1 LINQRLTENLVTQNP
16 KLKVKLYL
24 LYTILKTRLIIILT
38 LIGFLTFAQENKL
51 DVGKNK
57 AYEIKAETLDSLYV
71 KALNNR
77 FDLILQ
83 SGWQYVEI
91 NEYGSRIKNLNVSD
105 RYKFLTTD
113 ELIDLSIK
121 EKRTI
126 DVLMVVH
133 NVISKDTVDIN
144 FGFIGYEGKRFNK
157 VEITVACGGAKGYQ
171 PDIRFAFDSLSN
183 EWRII
188 KNRFI
193 KNYSE

>member
-1 LINQRLTENLVTQNP
+1 
-16 KLKVKLYL
+16 
-24 LYTILKTRLIIILT
+24 LKTKLTCILT

-51 DVGKNK
+51 DVTNNK
-57 AYEIKAETLDSLYV
+57 TYEIVAETLDSLYV
-71 KALNNR
+71 RALNNR

-105 RYKFLTTD
+105 RYKFLTTE
-113 ELIDLSIK
+113 ELIDISIK

-126 DVLMVVH
+126 DVLRVVH

-144 FGFIGYEGKRFNK
+144 FGYIGYKGKRFNK
-157 VEITVACGGAKGYQ
+157 VEITVGCGGTMGYQ

-183 EWRII
+183 KWRII

-193 KNYSE
+193 KNYNE